1 MNHEPQTLHHC
12 LVHPVF
18 NNIAFSTMVAAIHS
32 RSSSGG
38 NNRPSRRRH
47 RRHQHGDGMNEQSK
61 QLLIILVSIITL
73 YFVLHEYS
81 RYRASRF
88 FQLNDEDDNHV
99 ADRYI
104 TQQTSRRKEW
114 AKKEWAEEGLPIK
127 QNTEQ
132 SGPSAARIHPAK
144 IDTVIRYLTKLAHV
158 PQTKLWSTIFGV
170 QNNNY
175 GQDPFSLQELES
187 GKCPWSDTTT
197 VDWLPPR
204 PYNSNELSVAY
215 RDMMTKMKNPMTIR
229 NRNKRNEIVQNI
241 VIWYEHLSKAGG
253 E

>member
-1 MNHEPQTLHHC
+1 
-12 LVHPVF
+12 
-18 NNIAFSTMVAAIHS
+18 MVAAIHS

-88 FQLNDEDDNHV
+88 FQLNDEDDNYV

-104 TQQTSRRKEW
+104 TQQTRRKEW
-114 AKKEWAEEGLPIK
+114 ARKEWAEEGLPIK

-158 PQTKLWSTIFGV
+158 PPTKLWSTIFGI
-170 QNNNY
+170 QNDNY

-187 GKCPWSDTTT
+187 GKCPWSDKTTTTT

-204 PYNSNELSVAY
+204 PYNSNELAVAY
-215 RDMMTKMKNPMTIR
+215 RDMMQNMKNPMTIR
-229 NRNKRNEIVQNI
+229 NRHKRNDIVENI